1 MYLNLKYL
9 NVKLVPALVLDY
21 HSNIGGKDY
30 TEAKPKLIYGYMNKI
45 VILKE
50 KTLWA
55 N

>member
-9 NVKLVPALVLDY
+9 NVKFVLVLVLDY
-21 HSNIGGKDY
+21 YLNIGGKDY
-30 TEAKPKLIYGYMNKI
+30 IEVKFKLIYGYMNKI

-50 KTLWA
+50 KILWV